1 MRRADYVLLFA
12 LSLPWGCAFLFFKL
26 LVGQMPPLTVA
37 FGRVAIAAAVIVP
50 ALALRGV
57 SLGRHARHWR
67 GLLLLGLLNNAVP
80 FTLLA
85 WGLARTESGTASI
98 VNATTSLMVALVAW
112 AYGERPAWNVAAG
125 VALGVFGVA
134 VLVGPAALRGGSV
147 AGNLACLGAAL
158 SYGLS
163 ARVMGRLRDLPPLVL
178 AAGQLVSSSLILA
191 PLVLLV
197 DRPWALPP
205 PSATGW
211 LALLGLG
218 LISTALAYAL
228 FFRLVASAGAANAML
243 VTFLVP
249 VTALVLGNRVLG
261 EPITRDAV
269 LGAAIIAAGL
279 VLLDGRWRRPARGEA
294 A

>member
-37 FGRVAIAAAVIVP
+37 FGRVAIAAAVLVL

-57 SLGRHARHWR
+57 RLGRHARRWR
-67 GLLLLGLLNNAVP
+67 GLLLLGLLSNAVP

-98 VNATTSLMVALVAW
+98 VNATTPLMVALLAW
-112 AYGERPAWNVAAG
+112 AHGERPTWNAAAG
-125 VALGVFGVA
+125 IALGVLGVA

-147 AGNLACLGAAL
+147 AGNLACLGAAF

-205 PSATGW
+205 PSAVGW
-211 LALLGLG
+211 LALSGLG
-218 LISTALAYAL
+218 LISTALAYAI
-228 FFRLVASAGAANAML
+228 FFRLVASAGPANAVL

-279 VLLDGRWRRPARGEA
+279 VLLDGRWRRPARGGTA
-294 A
+294 

>member
-1 MRRADYVLLFA
+1 MRRADYLLLLA
-12 LSLPWGCAFLFFKL
+12 LSLAWGCAFLFFKL
-26 LVGQMPPLTVA
+26 LAGELPPMTVA
-37 FGRVAIAAAVIVP
+37 FGRVAIAAAVIASV
-50 ALALRGV
+50 LAARGV
-57 SLGRHARHWR
+57 RPGRYVRHWR

-98 VNATTSLMVALVAW
+98 VNATTPLMVALVAL
-112 AYGERPAWNVAAG
+112 ACGGRLAWNAAAG
-125 VALGVFGVA
+125 IGLGFLGVV
-134 VLVGPAALRGGSV
+134 VLVGPSALRGGSS

-163 ARVMGRLRDLPPLVL
+163 ARVMAGLRDLPPLVL
-178 AAGQLVSSSLILA
+178 AAGQLLSSSLILL

-197 DRPWALPP
+197 DRPWTLPP
-205 PSATGW
+205 PSAAGW
-211 LALLGLG
+211 LALLALG

-243 VTFLVP
+243 VTLLVP
-249 VTALVLGNRVLG
+249 VTALILGNRVLG

-279 VLLDGRWRRPARGEA
+279 VLLDGRWRRPARGDTA
-294 A
+294 

>member
-178 AAGQLVSSSLILA
+178 AAGPLVSSSLILA